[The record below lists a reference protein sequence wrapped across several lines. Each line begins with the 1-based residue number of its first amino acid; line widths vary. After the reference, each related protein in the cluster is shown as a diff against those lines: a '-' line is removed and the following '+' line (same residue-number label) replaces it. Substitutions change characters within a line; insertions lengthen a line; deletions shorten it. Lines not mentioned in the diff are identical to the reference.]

1 MFLGNEKAK
10 LIRPEESYLE
20 GVASYRREM
29 LVAKSSMD
37 GTGTLRRT
45 ENVEEWLRQCRD
57 GERPERLS
65 EGKVPA
71 TQFVFADTETKRIY
85 GMVQVRHTLNEYLR
99 NFAGH
104 IGYSVRPTERR
115 KGYAKKML
123 QEALVFCKTELGLRE
138 VLVSCLVE
146 NEASRR
152 TILACGGVFEEK
164 VYEHIEGVWL
174 EKYRITLNRG
184 AEEREREEGQR

>member
-20 GVASYRREM
+20 AVASYRREM

-37 GTGTLRRT
+37 GTGSLRREDNPAEWLYQSRMGERKETLR
-45 ENVEEWLRQCRD
+45 
-57 GERPERLS
+57 

-71 TQFVFADTETKRIY
+71 TQFVFADPETKRIY
-85 GMVQVRHTLNEYLR
+85 GMLQVRHYLNDYLR

-115 KGYAKKML
+115 KGYAVRML
-123 QEALVFCKTELGLRE
+123 EDALEYCRKELGLSK

-146 NEASRR
+146 NEASRK
-152 TILACGGVFEEK
+152 TILACGGVLEER

-174 EKYRITLNRG
+174 EKYWITL
-184 AEEREREEGQR
+184 E